1 MFKHP
6 TFSRSLSLAL
16 FITASI
22 YSVGA
27 GGTIVVEGKYQNKNL
42 YIQNSV
48 SNSGVG
54 YCAYEVQVNGQV
66 STDEVNSSAFEVD
79 LSQYNLKFGD
89 DVIIKIKHKE
99 GCIPKILN
107 PEVLK
112 PKPTYEILSFNAG
125 NDGVL
130 KWKSKGETGSLP
142 YIVEQYRWGKW
153 VNVGEVQGKGVPGEH
168 DYSFQVVLHS
178 GENKFRL
185 KQVGHTNQPK
195 ISQSV
200 VVQAQKSKITYTF
213 KSNIVSFTDETL
225 YEVYDYYGVIVKK
238 GFGKSVDLTN
248 VTKGGYYLCYDNI
261 VEEFKKK

>member
-1 MFKHP
+1 MMHNMLVLLIL
-6 TFSRSLSLAL
+6 TVTAVANSL
-16 FITASI
+16 F
-22 YSVGA
+22 
-27 GGTIVVEGKYQNKNL
+27 GTVIVEGKYQNKNL

-79 LSQYNLKFGD
+79 LSQYNLKYGD
-89 DVIIKIKHKE
+89 DVIVKIKHKE
-99 GCIPKILN
+99 GCVPKVLN

-130 KWKSKGETGSLP
+130 KWTAKGETGSLP
-142 YIVEQYRWGKW
+142 YIIEQYRWGKW
-153 VNVGEVQGKGVPGEH
+153 VNVGEVQGKGIPGEH
-168 DYSFQVVLHS
+168 AYSFQVTLHS

-195 ISQSV
+195 ISQHV
-200 VVQAQKSKITYTF
+200 VVQAQKTKITYTF
-213 KSNIVSFTDETL
+213 KNNSISFTDETL
-225 YEVYDYYGVIVKK
+225 YEVYDFYGTIVKK
-238 GFGKSVDLTN
+238 GFGKTVDMTN